1 MTGGSGTM
9 KAHNSFEVDYKYDG
23 EVDAL
28 FIHVKKDFSYATSV
42 ELDDNVI
49 LDFDSDNVPV
59 VLEILN
65 AFKILNTTR
74 FSLGNIQ
81 KIKMNVNVND
91 ESISLKLNLNV
102 LTSNRNQTQKVDT
115 FTSNDIGI
123 PSIQTEL
130 VTAV

>member
-1 MTGGSGTM
+1 MN
-9 KAHNSFEVDYKYDG
+9 AHNSFEVDYKYDG

-42 ELDDNVI
+42 ELDDNVV
-49 LDFDSDNVPV
+49 LDFDTNSVPV
-59 VLEILN
+59 VLEILH
-65 AFKILNTTR
+65 ASKILNTTK
-74 FSLGNIQ
+74 FSLRNIQ

-91 ESISLKLNLNV
+91 ESISLKLDLNV
-102 LTSNRNQTQKVDT
+102 LIHNRNQTQKVDT

-130 VTAV
+130 LTA

>member
-1 MTGGSGTM
+1 MIGGSGTM

-28 FIHVKKDFSYATSV
+28 FIHVKNEFSYATSV
-42 ELDDNVI
+42 ELDNNVI
-49 LDFDSDNVPV
+49 LDFDKKNVPV

-65 AFKILNTTR
+65 ASKILKTTK
-74 FSLGNIQ
+74 FSLRNIQ
-81 KIKMNVNVND
+81 DINVNINVSD
-91 ESISLKLNLNV
+91 ESISLKLDLTV
-102 LTSNRNQTQKVDT
+102 LIHNKNRIQKVDT

-130 VTAV
+130 VTA

>member
-1 MTGGSGTM
+1 MTGGPGTM
-9 KAHNSFEVDYKYDG
+9 KAHNSFEVDYKYDR

-49 LDFDSDNVPV
+49 LDFDSNSVPV

-65 AFKILNTTR
+65 ASKILNTTK
-74 FSLGNIQ
+74 FSLRNIQ

-91 ESISLKLNLNV
+91 ESIGLKLDINV

-130 VTAV
+130 VTA

>member
-1 MTGGSGTM
+1 M

-28 FIHVKKDFSYATSV
+28 FIHVKNEFSYATSV
-42 ELDDNVI
+42 ELDNNVI
-49 LDFDSDNVPV
+49 LDFDKKNVPV

-65 AFKILNTTR
+65 ASKILKTTK
-74 FSLGNIQ
+74 FSLRNIQ
-81 KIKMNVNVND
+81 DINVNINVSD
-91 ESISLKLNLNV
+91 ESISLKLDLTV
-102 LTSNRNQTQKVDT
+102 LIHNKNRIQKVDT

-130 VTAV
+130 VTA